1 MGLGV
6 PSRSNTTGAVADQ
19 GRTVTWL
26 LCVRE
31 EPNETSTTWLWTLP
45 VTTTVL
51 GSVTEEPTE
60 ETTVQESTTLRVAN
74 AGIIYLGDVQC
85 DNPYAV
91 QRELQWW
98 EQPSTLMMI
107 GGGLGLCCL
116 CSVCLWFWGICH
128 RCCGC
133 RGPRP
138 QSVLKALQH
147 LDLARFFHP
156 KMIFGFED
164 FGDEVPKSS
173 VILERILPTLG
184 LDAGAAIF
192 ADDDPSNVREV
203 QSNCPGIWVVKSP
216 RSGMGGEEFTQI
228 LAQASRL
235 RHTLLAL
242 FRRGAAI
249 FCAASLANFPRMD
262 WDPFADPADA
272 EQTPET
278 RQAVTSAPFATQ
290 HEVAW
295 APPPLQRPIRV
306 ACLHGT
312 CSNGNVTKVQLQRA
326 AKMCGDEVEFI
337 YLDGRMPS
345 DPSNIMYEEMSKNFK
360 GQQFYD
366 WAKWITESDDLET
379 DVKKRK
385 YRDLD
390 VRLDS
395 IQDLLRQHEPLDGVL
410 GFSQGANMASLLA
423 AQAVAGQGVNF
434 GFVIHCCPAGPG
446 WVNQRPDLFPAKL
459 PMRSLHI
466 SGEKDTNPM
475 LPLLELYENPTGLS
489 HSDGHKL
496 IPSSGGREE
505 ADSIAKSIAAA

>member
-1 MGLGV
+1 
-6 PSRSNTTGAVADQ
+6 
-19 GRTVTWL
+19 
-26 LCVRE
+26 
-31 EPNETSTTWLWTLP
+31 
-45 VTTTVL
+45 
-51 GSVTEEPTE
+51 
-60 ETTVQESTTLRVAN
+60 
-74 AGIIYLGDVQC
+74 
-85 DNPYAV
+85 
-91 QRELQWW
+91 
-98 EQPSTLMMI
+98 
-107 GGGLGLCCL
+107 
-116 CSVCLWFWGICH
+116 
-128 RCCGC
+128 
-133 RGPRP
+133 
-138 QSVLKALQH
+138 
-147 LDLARFFHP
+147 
-156 KMIFGFED
+156 
-164 FGDEVPKSS
+164 
-173 VILERILPTLG
+173 
-184 LDAGAAIF
+184 
-192 ADDDPSNVREV
+192 
-203 QSNCPGIWVVKSP
+203 
-216 RSGMGGEEFTQI
+216 
-228 LAQASRL
+228 
-235 RHTLLAL
+235 
-242 FRRGAAI
+242 
-249 FCAASLANFPRMD
+249 MD

-459 PMRSLHI
+459 PMSPGPAPTTKRNSYLLTAEEVCI
-466 SGEKDTNPM
+466 SAAKRTPILCFHCSSCMKIQRAYRTAMATN
-475 LPLLELYENPTGLS
+475 
-489 HSDGHKL
+489 
-496 IPSSGGREE
+496 
-505 ADSIAKSIAAA
+505 